1 MKIQLKDVKGFPE
14 KRNPEDC
21 RLESSFYRAEGF
33 NQALDTIGSL
43 WVEVKRCK
51 YCDGG
56 YTETLKIC
64 RKCKGIGVI
73 VEAVK
78 DTQSGEEKL

>member
-1 MKIQLKDVKGFPE
+1 MKIQLKDVKGLLPE
-14 KRNPEDC
+14 KKPEPTY
-21 RLESSFYRAEGF
+21 FPAVEGF

-78 DTQSGEEKL
+78 DNQSGEDK